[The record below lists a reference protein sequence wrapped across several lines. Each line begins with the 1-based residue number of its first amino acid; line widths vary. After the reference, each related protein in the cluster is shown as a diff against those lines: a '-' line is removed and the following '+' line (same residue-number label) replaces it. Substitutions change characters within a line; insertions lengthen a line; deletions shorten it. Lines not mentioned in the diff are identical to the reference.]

1 MSTKGFLLA
10 ILALLS
16 GAALTIAFSPF
27 NIYSVAFFSPAILL
41 YIFLL
46 SKPKQATGF
55 GWLFGFGFF
64 ATGSS
69 WVYVSIH
76 QFGNASAPLA
86 GVITALFCAFLGLF
100 FALFGYVF
108 RRCFAHISET
118 KQSLLI
124 FPALWVIFEY
134 LRSILFSGFPWLL
147 AGYADLT
154 TPLKGFAPIFGIYG
168 LSLITVIIGGALV
181 VILKTRHTISKL
193 VSLGIIFGMVF
204 IGWLYENHSWTK
216 SAGNLIKVSLI
227 QGNIPQTV
235 KWDPSYLMQNID
247 VYKHLTFDN
256 WSSKLIVW
264 PEGAM
269 PIYAQDA
276 TQFINQLGS
285 LAKKNHSNIL
295 FGVPIRNDQTGQYYN
310 GLMLIGENEGQY
322 LKRHLVPFGEYT
334 PLTSLFGRAMQY
346 FNIPMSSFT
355 SGPQHQ
361 PDLVVNHIRIAP
373 FICYEIAFPEQVLN
387 ASIHSELLL
396 TVSDDSW
403 FGHSLALAQQ
413 LQMSQMRSLE
423 TGRYQLL
430 DTNTG
435 ITAFISPFGDVIQG
449 APIDQRVVI
458 TGRVQP
464 MTGKTPLMKWR
475 YYPVIAMVLL
485 LLAFGML

>member
-1 MSTKGFLLA
+1 MSIKGFLFA
-10 ILALLS
+10 VLALLS
-16 GAALTIAFSPF
+16 GAALTLAFSPF
-27 NIYSVAFFSPAILL
+27 DIYSIAFFAPAILL
-41 YIFLL
+41 YIFL
-46 SKPKQATGF
+46 SAKPKQAVGF

-86 GVITALFCAFLGLF
+86 GFITLLFCAFLGLF

-108 RRCFAHISET
+108 RKFFARVSEL
-118 KQSLLI
+118 KQSLLV
-124 FPALWVIFEY
+124 FPALWVLLEY
-134 LRSILFSGFPWLL
+134 LRSVLFSGFPWLL

-168 LSLITVIIGGALV
+168 LSLITILISGALV
-181 VILKTRHTISKL
+181 VVLKPGNKMPKL
-193 VSLGIIFGMVF
+193 LALSIIFATVF
-204 IGWLYENHSWTK
+204 VGWMFENHSWTK
-216 SAGNLIKVSLI
+216 PAGGLIKVSLI

-235 KWDPSYLMQNID
+235 KWDPSYLMQNIN
-247 VYKHLTFDN
+247 VYKHLTFEN
-256 WSSKLIVW
+256 WSSELIVW

-276 TQFINQLGS
+276 AQFINQLGM

-295 FGVPIRNDQTGQYYN
+295 FGVPIRNDKTGQYYN

-334 PLTSLFGRAMQY
+334 PLMSIFGKAMQY

-355 SGPQHQ
+355 AGPKHQ

-387 ASIHSELLL
+387 ASMHSELLL

-403 FGHSLALAQQ
+403 FGHSLALTQQ

-435 ITAFISPFGDVIQG
+435 ITAFISPFGDIIQG

-458 TGRVQP
+458 TSRVQP
-464 MTGKTPLMKWR
+464 MTGKTPLMKWC
-475 YYPVIAMVLL
+475 YYPVVAMVLL
-485 LLAFGML
+485 MLIIGMV